1 MNADELRLLSGF
13 GRIRYDDD
21 GKPALKFRA
30 TDPANHYVRCGCG
43 KSDCWTQQLVPIRDH
58 IVALFRA
65 ILSCGFEEQF
75 EDFNRS
81 DDAWPGVTYALQMAA
96 SLDDVFVDPAY
107 VDDSEAGLWCSSAW
121 ESDEDDREAG
131 SKYVAALITFN
142 FVWNAYEAAIEISAG
157 RLFPKDKMPVR
168 GRRLFQTEP
177 QLAVGVVS
185 FEPSYRVARHL
196 CGRLSEIEGDISAID
211 KKYNLAGAA
220 AAAELGRIFRNYIVH
235 GSDRDAINGGR
246 AACARFYSIT
256 RLLLLLIQLLVLRRL
271 KEPTTPVPLS
281 VNRSDSGNQPAGH
294 LLHNLHRREA
304 LWIEP
309 ELLRLMH
316 SDED

>member
-1 MNADELRLLSGF
+1 MNADELKLLSSF
-13 GRIRYDDD
+13 GRIQRDED

-43 KSDCWTQQLVPIRDH
+43 KPECWTKQLVPLREH
-58 IVALFRA
+58 VVSLFRA

-75 EDFNRS
+75 ESFSRS

-121 ESDEDDREAG
+121 ESDEDDREAA
-131 SKYVAALITFN
+131 SKYVAALIMFN

-157 RLFPKDKMPVR
+157 GLFPKDKLPVR
-168 GRRLFQTEP
+168 GRRLFQAEP
-177 QLAVGVVS
+177 QLAVGVLG
-185 FEPSYRVARHL
+185 FEQSYRVARHL
-196 CGRLSEIEGDISAID
+196 SGRLTEIQDDIENIER
-211 KKYNLAGAA
+211 KYALSGAA

-235 GSDRDAINGGR
+235 GADCDAINGSR
-246 AACARFYSIT
+246 AACARFYSMT
-256 RLLLLLIQLLVLRRL
+256 RLLLLLIQVLVFRRL

-281 VNRSDSGNQPAGH
+281 VNQPDRGAQRAGRLLQH
-294 LLHNLHRREA
+294 LHCHEA
-304 LWIEP
+304 LWVEP
-309 ELLRLMH
+309 DLMR